1 MVTILNDASLAA
13 AVQELIKQDEHLRA
27 VYLQYGNP
35 PLWAREHSFKTLL
48 HIILEQQ
55 VSLASA
61 KATLDK
67 LIVLLEDEVTP
78 AKFLTL
84 DDAQLRGIGFSRQ
97 KTRYG
102 RILAQAILSGDL
114 DLAALVEM
122 SDADAQKKLI
132 SLKGIGKWTANIY
145 LLMVL
150 CRPDVWPTG
159 DRALAVAAR
168 NVLQLDTV
176 PSYPELD
183 EIALRWRPYRSVAAR
198 LLWHHYLSSK

>member
-1 MVTILNDASLAA
+1 MVAKLNDESLAE
-13 AVQELIKQDEHLRA
+13 AVQDLIKTDAHLRA
-27 VYLQYGNP
+27 IYLQYGNP

-61 KATLDK
+61 LATLNK
-67 LIVLLEDEVTP
+67 LIARLDGEVTP
-78 AKFLTL
+78 ETFLTL
-84 DDAQLRGIGFSRQ
+84 DDVELRAVGFSRQ

-102 RILAQAILSGDL
+102 RILSQSILSGDL
-114 DLAALVEM
+114 DLAALANM
-122 SDADAQKKLI
+122 PDADARKTLMK
-132 SLKGIGKWTANIY
+132 LKGIGKWTADIY

-168 NVLQLDTV
+168 NVLELDDV
-176 PSYPELD
+176 PSYPALD
-183 EIALRWRPYRSVAAR
+183 EIALRWQP
-198 LLWHHYLSSK
+198 